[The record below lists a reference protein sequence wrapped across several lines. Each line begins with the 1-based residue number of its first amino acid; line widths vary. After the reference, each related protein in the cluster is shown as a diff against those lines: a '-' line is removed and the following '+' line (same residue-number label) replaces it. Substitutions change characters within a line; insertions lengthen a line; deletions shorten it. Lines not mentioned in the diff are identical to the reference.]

1 MGRRRNQS
9 KNTMFLL
16 LVLILL
22 GIGIA
27 YAVLT
32 EQLTINN
39 TVSYDAMKWD
49 VGVTSAEDGWDSY
62 MDVYIK
68 MYESESGVTLE
79 EMGMSRDEFEREIKD
94 NFEHSKEAWG
104 I

>member
-1 MGRRRNQS
+1 MRRRSNQRT
-9 KNTMFLL
+9 NTILLVIVLL
-16 LVLILL
+16 LV

-49 VGVTSAEDGWDSY
+49 VGFTAAEDGFEEILDY
-62 MDVYIK
+62 QIK
-68 MYESESGVTLE
+68 SGKLDKSIALE
-79 EMGMSRDEFEREIKD
+79 LLLLRINNE
-94 NFEHSKEAWG
+94 
-104 I
+104 